1 MIGIAA
7 SAVSRAGTFR
17 ARQTVNNNRAG
28 TTVVCQPAWRTV
40 MRAFAIVLPVLGA
53 LAGTP
58 AWADPAYDSRE
69 VVDFFAGQLG
79 KPRAICIGT
88 QDECGKAA
96 EAAEV
101 KPFDLLVT
109 FEFNSDTLTP
119 EAQANLDQFAE
130 ALRDERLSKARF
142 AVEGHTDATGSEQYN
157 LGLSDRR
164 ARAVVAYLT
173 EKGLPEDRFVAE
185 GFGKSRPRVSDPYDP
200 GNRRVETR
208 LTDW

>member
-1 MIGIAA
+1 
-7 SAVSRAGTFR
+7 
-17 ARQTVNNNRAG
+17 
-28 TTVVCQPAWRTV
+28 

-58 AWADPAYDSRE
+58 ALADPAYDSNQ
-69 VVDFFAGQLG
+69 VVDFFSSQLG

-88 QDECGKAA
+88 QDECGKTATA
-96 EAAEV
+96 TEV

-109 FEFNSDTLTP
+109 FEFNSDTLTT
-119 EAQANLDQFAE
+119 EAQENLDQFAE
-130 ALRDERLSKARF
+130 ALRDDRLSKARF

-173 EKGLPEDRFVAE
+173 GKGLPPDRFVAE
-185 GFGKSRPRVSDPYDP
+185 GFGKSRPRGARSLRSGQPQGRDAADRLVI
-200 GNRRVETR
+200 RRPASNAGR
-208 LTDW
+208 